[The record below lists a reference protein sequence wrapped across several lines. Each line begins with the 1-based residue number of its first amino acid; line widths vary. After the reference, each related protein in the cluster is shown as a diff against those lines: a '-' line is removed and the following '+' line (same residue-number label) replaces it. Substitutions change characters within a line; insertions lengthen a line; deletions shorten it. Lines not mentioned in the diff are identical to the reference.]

1 MHYILFVINIFA
13 LLGNNGAKMTAEIA
27 VYNKTAV
34 ALAADSAV
42 TISGGNTYKI
52 NNGAEKLFALSKH
65 HPVGIMVY
73 GNGSLCGVPWEMI
86 IKAFRKYLKDE
97 SFPTLEG
104 YADKFWDF
112 LSKATNI
119 IPPDV
124 RDFHLDVFYSEHIFN
139 SVVSYVDENKID
151 PLLKSNKSVS
161 EEDVYNFMEEA
172 CNVFSNYI
180 EQEKDLEGVDES
192 SCNDVRGFAHTI
204 AARIMHDRFSVL
216 KAIPPDSLINALAN
230 LFAKATCKKS
240 IFGNNTGVVIAGYGE
255 DEYFPSVLAFDV
267 LGFFG
272 ERLLRYSNL
281 SKSSFAGESGVT
293 AFAQEEE
300 VHAFMQGVS
309 GDLKYYIYDT
319 IKEAGNILVERI
331 ETLIDAQEI
340 QGDPS
345 IKDEASDAI
354 KSVTEHSL
362 QNIENYM
369 KAKYVSKVVEMIEFL
384 TKSDLGYMAESLV
397 NLTAFKRKVSNDS
410 ETVGGPI
417 DVAIISKGDGFVWVQ
432 RKHYFNRELNNDY
445 FNRQ

>member
-1 MHYILFVINIFA
+1 
-13 LLGNNGAKMTAEIA
+13 MTAEIA

-65 HPVGIMVY
+65 HPVGVMVY

-86 IKAFRKYLKDE
+86 IKAFRKQLKDQF
-97 SFPTLEG
+97 FPTLEG

-119 IPPDV
+119 IPSDV
-124 RDFHLDVFYSEHIFN
+124 RNFHLEIFYSEHVFN
-139 SVVSYVDENKID
+139 SIVSYVDEINID

-161 EEDVYNFMEEA
+161 EEDVYSFMEEA
-172 CNVFSNYI
+172 CNLFSNVI

-192 SCNDVRGFAHTI
+192 SCNEVREFAHAV
-204 AARIMHDRFSVL
+204 AAKIVDERFSVL
-216 KAIPPDSLINALAN
+216 KATPPDSLINALAN
-230 LFAKATCKKS
+230 LFIKATCKKS
-240 IFGNNTGVVIAGYGE
+240 MFGNNTGVVIAGYGE
-255 DEYFPSVLAFDV
+255 DEFFPSVLAFDV

-281 SKSSFAGESGVT
+281 AKSSFAGESGVT

-319 IKEAGNILVERI
+319 INEAGNILVESI
-331 ETLIDAQEI
+331 EAVIDN
-340 QGDPS
+340 QGLQNVSS
-345 IKDEASDAI
+345 IKNEVSDAI
-354 KSVTEHSL
+354 KNVAEHSI
-362 QNIENYM
+362 QHIEKHM

-384 TKSDLGYMAESLV
+384 TKPDLGYMAESLV

>member
-1 MHYILFVINIFA
+1 
-13 LLGNNGAKMTAEIA
+13 MTAEIA

-65 HPVGIMVY
+65 HPVGVMVY

-86 IKAFRKYLKDE
+86 IKAFRKQLKDQ

-104 YADKFWDF
+104 YADKFWEF

-139 SVVSYVDENKID
+139 SVVSYVDEVNID
-151 PLLKSNKSVS
+151 PLLKNNITVS
-161 EEDVYNFMEEA
+161 EEDAYNFMEEA
-172 CNVFSNYI
+172 CNLFSNYI
-180 EQEKDLEGVDES
+180 EQEKDLEGVDEGS
-192 SCNDVRGFAHTI
+192 YNEVRVFAQEV
-204 AARIMHDRFSVL
+204 AVKIMNERFSAL
-216 KAIPPDSLINALAN
+216 KAPPPDSLINAFAN
-230 LFAKATCKKS
+230 LFAKSTCKKS
-240 IFGNNTGVVIAGYGE
+240 VFGNNTGVVIAGYGE
-255 DEYFPSVLAFDV
+255 DEFFPSVLAFDV

-281 SKSSFAGESGVT
+281 AKSSFAGESGVT

-319 IKEAGNILVERI
+319 INEAGNILVERI
-331 ETLIDAQEI
+331 ESLIDGKGI
-340 QGDPS
+340 QDASS
-345 IKDEASDAI
+345 IKDEASDII
-354 KSVTEHSL
+354 KSITDQSL
-362 QNIENYM
+362 QNIENHM
-369 KAKYVSKVVEMIEFL
+369 KAKYVLKVVEMIEFL